1 MLDYDMIAARIREQ
15 RKSVKKVSQAR
26 MAEALGMY
34 QPDLSA
40 LENNKPG
47 CGIRD
52 LAKLEIIADYLCVPL
67 SYLLFGDDKN

>member
-1 MLDYDMIAARIREQ
+1 MIAARIREQ